1 MGIVQTLVN
10 QLSLKVEVMDMGLE
24 HVSQRVVV
32 KILQA
37 VLLEPVEEKVVEHS
51 LQGDGSG
58 LLLIS

>member
-58 LLLIS
+58 LLLIA

>member
-32 KILQA
+32 KAPHA

-51 LQGDGSG
+51 LQEDGSG
-58 LLLIS
+58 LLLIA